1 MNPAILKEI
10 TDLLMAQERPGNP
23 FPGRRGAPDMP
34 SPRDEK
40 RLAREPTDD
49 NLQHFMDVF
58 GEEALGNAGRKK
70 SGPSPGY
77 TPQPRPR
84 YPDVESDIMGGYT
97 PKSMDEIQQQG
108 ADFRPQDLDRMRRER
123 SQYQDDVERETG
135 TYPDDAERPTAPGM
149 NDEEIQELIQR
160 GLAPPRRR

>member
-10 TDLLMAQERPGNP
+10 SDLLMVQERPGNP

-34 SPRDEK
+34 SAADER
-40 RLAREPTDD
+40 RLARQPTDD

-58 GEEALGNAGRKK
+58 GEEALGRTGRKA
-70 SGPSPGY
+70 SPNEI
-77 TPQPRPR
+77 PNPRPR

-123 SQYQDDVERETG
+123 LQYQDDVEGETG
-135 TYPDDAERPTAPGM
+135 TYPSDAERPDAPGM
-149 NDEEIQELIQR
+149 SDEEIQELIQR